1 MKCSISTCRDGI
13 GGGSGGT
20 YGELENRIK
29 GEVSLNAC
37 AEVSRHATDAARERR
52 IVIACSLSCVLALLG

>member
-1 MKCSISTCRDGI
+1 VWRD
-13 GGGSGGT
+13 GGT

-37 AEVSRHATDAARERR
+37 AEASRHAADAARERR
-52 IVIACSLSCVLALLG
+52 IVIACSLSCVSTLDGVE

>member
-1 MKCSISTCRDGI
+1 MGR
-13 GGGSGGT
+13 T

-37 AEVSRHATDAARERR
+37 AEASRHAADTARERR
-52 IVIACSLSCVLALLG
+52 IVIVCSLSCVLTLPG

>member
-1 MKCSISTCRDGI
+1 VVGV
-13 GGGSGGT
+13 GGMGRT

-37 AEVSRHATDAARERR
+37 AEASRHAADAARERR
-52 IVIACSLSCVLALLG
+52 IVIACSLSCVLTLPGIER